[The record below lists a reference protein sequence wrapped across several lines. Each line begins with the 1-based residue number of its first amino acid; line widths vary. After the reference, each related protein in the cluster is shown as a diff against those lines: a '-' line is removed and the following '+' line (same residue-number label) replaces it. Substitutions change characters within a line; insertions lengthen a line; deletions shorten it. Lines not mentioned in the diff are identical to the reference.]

1 MNNINFFYKSKN
13 LLPILFLL
21 ITTFMVS
28 CSKDSDSN
36 EPGDIEIEFDNIAI
50 VLTTAIPMEWGKIL
64 ISIFYGITS
73 PTSN

>member
-1 MNNINFFYKSKN
+1 
-13 LLPILFLL
+13 
-21 ITTFMVS
+21 MVS

-50 VLTTAIPMEWGKIL
+50 VNGVERQLTLATSGSTDYSYTNGKGKIL